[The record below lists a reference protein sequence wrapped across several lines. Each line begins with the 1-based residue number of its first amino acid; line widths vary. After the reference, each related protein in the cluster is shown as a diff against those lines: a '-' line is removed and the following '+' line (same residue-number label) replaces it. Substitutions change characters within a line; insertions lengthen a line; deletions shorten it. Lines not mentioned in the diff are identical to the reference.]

1 MNLKD
6 LHTADKPLQT
16 KKMFSA
22 TDGVL
27 SIQINAGGRL
37 KEHVTNV
44 PALLVCVIGEVIF
57 ENEKGFKEILIP
69 GDYVNIETN
78 VKHWVTAKKDINL
91 LLIK

>member
-27 SIQINAGGRL
+27 SIKINAGGRRCA
-37 KEHVTNV
+37 TRN
-44 PALLVCVIGEVIF
+44 GRRQF
-57 ENEKGFKEILIP
+57 ENEKGAINTIMP

-78 VKHWVTAKKDINL
+78 VKHWVTAKKDSNL
-91 LLIK
+91 LLTK